1 MSEQVNDSRISR
13 ITELLERNV
22 DEGVISGAAAVVE
35 QHGEVVYENA
45 VGWRD
50 MDAEDPMGTDTLFRV
65 ASMSKPITVACAMSF
80 VDTGLLRL
88 DDPVDP
94 WLPELSERPVL
105 RRPSSELDD
114 TVKME
119 RPITLRDLCTHR
131 SGYMSHGALPA
142 PLAGAMSAV
151 GGLFAHE
158 QEPDEWIA
166 RLGEV
171 PLLDQPGA
179 RYTYGISHDI
189 LGVLLGRVGGGSFY
203 RVLRDQ
209 ILDPLG
215 MNETAFHAVDPKRLA
230 IAYQPGPDGQL
241 VAAESANTVRWHHEP
256 VFQSGAGGLVS
267 TLEDYRRFGAMM
279 LRDGAFDGEQ
289 VLSPAAVSLMRTD
302 HLTPLQRDKTR
313 YRGTR
318 RFFDFRGYGL
328 GVSIVDDLTFA
339 PALSSIGA
347 FGWGG
352 YYGTW
357 WHSFPQEDI
366 VAVMAMQMIDAE
378 ENLPVAMD
386 FQTLVMV
393 SLEGRG

>member
-1 MSEQVNDSRISR
+1 MSERPNDARLSR
-13 ITELLERNV
+13 ITSLFERNV
-22 DEGVISGAAAVVE
+22 DDGVISGAAAVVE
-35 QHGEVVYENA
+35 QHGEIVYENA

-50 MDAEDPMGTDTLFRV
+50 MEAQDPMRGDTLFRI

-80 VDTGLLRL
+80 VDEGVLRL
-88 DDPVDP
+88 DDPIDS
-94 WLPELSERPVL
+94 WLPELSEKPVL
-105 RRPSSELDD
+105 RRPSSQLDD

-151 GGLFAHE
+151 GGLFGDE

-166 RLGEV
+166 RLGDV
-171 PLLDQPGA
+171 PLIDQPGA
-179 RYTYGISHDI
+179 RFTYGISHDI
-189 LGVLLGRVGGGSFY
+189 LGVLLGRVGGTSLHG
-203 RVLRDQ
+203 VLRDR

-215 MNETAFHAVDPKRLA
+215 MHETAFHAVDPQRLA
-230 IAYQPGPDGQL
+230 VAYHPGPDGQL
-241 VAAESANTVRWHHEP
+241 VPDESANTVRWHHEP
-256 VFQSGAGGLVS
+256 VFQAGAGGLVS
-267 TLEDYRRFGAMM
+267 TLGDYRRFGAMM
-279 LRDGAFDGEQ
+279 LRNGEFGGEQ
-289 VLSPAAVSLMRTD
+289 VLSPAAVGLMRTD
-302 HLTPLQRDKTR
+302 HLSPVQREKTR

-328 GVSIVDDLTFA
+328 GVSVVDDLTFA

-357 WHSFPQEDI
+357 WHSFPGEDL
-366 VAVMAMQMIDAE
+366 VAVIAMQVTDAE

-386 FQTLVMV
+386 FQTLVMA
-393 SLEGRG
+393 SLAG